1 MPRYIFIVG
10 GVISGLGKGI
20 TAASISRLLTGR
32 GYRVTNIK
40 MDAYVN
46 IDAGTMNPTEHG
58 EVFVT
63 DDGIETDQDVGNY
76 ERFLDRDLSRANY
89 TTTGQVY
96 RSVIE
101 KERNLE
107 YEGKCVE
114 VVPHIPME
122 IIDRIEKA
130 AKKDDAEVTVIEIG
144 GTVGEYQNILFI
156 EAARLMRYQ
165 NPGRVLTVLVSF
177 VPIPN
182 SLGEMKTKPTQY
194 ASRTLNETGIQAD
207 FIICRGERSLD
218 EPRKERIALLCNM
231 QSMEDIISAPDVDNI
246 YKVPLVLKE
255 QNLDLRI
262 LRKLGLEPRGKDL
275 FQWRALLNRV
285 ERTEKVVNIAVV
297 GKYFTTGKFVLAD
310 VYVSVIEAIKH
321 GCWAAGVKPNL
332 TWVDSEIIEEDP
344 EAVKDLSNF
353 DGVVIPGGFGT
364 RGVEGIITA
373 LKYIR
378 ESKIPFLGLCYGLQ
392 MAAIEFGRNQCGF
405 QGANTKE
412 INPDT
417 KHPIIHLMPDQLK
430 KLLGEG
436 YGGTMRLGSYPCRLK
451 KGSLAEE
458 LYGIKLPENYPLTDE
473 GMLSDLDSSVGE
485 APSTRPTDPQGE
497 SKADASAND
506 RNVVCT
512 GKTSD
517 HDSNIIPAS
526 ENIRKNSDA
535 ERIIGERHRHRYEF
549 NNDYREIMEKNGLV
563 FSGTSPDG
571 HLVEII
577 ELPREIHPFFIG
589 VQFHPEFRSKPLSPH
604 PLFMGFA
611 KACRGENKS

>member
-1 MPRYIFIVG
+1 
-10 GVISGLGKGI
+10 
-20 TAASISRLLTGR
+20 
-32 GYRVTNIK
+32 
-40 MDAYVN
+40 
-46 IDAGTMNPTEHG
+46 
-58 EVFVT
+58 
-63 DDGIETDQDVGNY
+63 
-76 ERFLDRDLSRANY
+76 
-89 TTTGQVY
+89 
-96 RSVIE
+96 
-101 KERNLE
+101 
-107 YEGKCVE
+107 
-114 VVPHIPME
+114 
-122 IIDRIEKA
+122 
-130 AKKDDAEVTVIEIG
+130 
-144 GTVGEYQNILFI
+144 
-156 EAARLMRYQ
+156 
-165 NPGRVLTVLVSF
+165 
-177 VPIPN
+177 
-182 SLGEMKTKPTQY
+182 MKTKPTQY

-262 LRKLGLEPRGKDL
+262 LRKLGLEARDKDL
-275 FQWRALLNRV
+275 FQWKALLKRIDNIKK
-285 ERTEKVVNIAVV
+285 EVNIAVV

-332 TWVDSEIIEEDP
+332 TWVDSEIIEENPD
-344 EAVKDLSNF
+344 AVKDLSNF

-378 ESKIPFLGLCYGLQ
+378 ENKIPFLGLCYGLQ
-392 MAAIEFGRNQCGF
+392 MAAIEFGRNQCSF

-436 YGGTMRLGSYPCRLK
+436 YGGTMRLGSYPCKLK
-451 KGSLAEE
+451 KGSLAEK
-458 LYGIKLPENYPLTDE
+458 LYEVKLPENYPLIDE
-473 GMLSDLDSSVGE
+473 GILSDLNSSCPQDCGQYHVG
-485 APSTRPTDPQGE
+485 
-497 SKADASAND
+497 
-506 RNVVCT
+506 VV
-512 GKTSD
+512 SD
-517 HDSNIIPAS
+517 HDSPCPQDCGQY
-526 ENIRKNSDA
+526 RDA

-577 ELPREIHPFFIG
+577 ELPQETHPFFIG

-611 KACRGENKS
+611 KACCGRT